1 MNDEE
6 QQIDWSKTTFEGV
19 RKERLRQASKMTV
32 RERLEVMDELN
43 QLSRRLQ
50 AVPRRSGV
58 DAVPEGRHMV
68 DE

>member
-1 MNDEE
+1 MSDKE

-19 RKERLRQASKMTV
+19 RKERLRRAVRMTV

-43 QLSRRLQ
+43 RLSERLQ
-50 AVPRRSGV
+50 TVSCWSGV
-58 DAVPEGRHMV
+58 DAVPEGRYRV